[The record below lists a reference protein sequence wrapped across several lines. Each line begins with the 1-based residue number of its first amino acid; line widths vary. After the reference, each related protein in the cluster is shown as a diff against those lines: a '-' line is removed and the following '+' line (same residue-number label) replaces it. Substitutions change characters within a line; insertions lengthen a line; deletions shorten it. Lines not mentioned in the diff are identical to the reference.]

1 MNNRPTQVEPNER
14 ITFAVHHADDH
25 MLVVEKPTR
34 VVTQPG
40 VGHQHD
46 TLLNGLMA
54 RYPKQL
60 TNLGVNRDF
69 GLVHRLDRETSGL
82 VVIALTPEA
91 YDGLR
96 EQFEN
101 RKVRKFYWA
110 VCHKAPREHEGVIRK
125 PIHDELQ
132 RTSRYTSVRVAK
144 ISSAGKPALTAYRV
158 LDHSELGAVIEA
170 RPVTGR
176 LHQIRLHLSMI
187 GAAVLGDSLYG
198 PKKIKFGAPRLA
210 LHAHRISFDHPI
222 TGEQL
227 DIRTKF
233 PRDLRTLL
241 KKLELQRPDLDEQGR
256 GASAIDQR
264 ADEVSGDPISE

>member
-1 MNNRPTQVEPNER
+1 MNNRPTHVEPNER
-14 ITFAVHHADDH
+14 ITFAVHYADDH

-46 TLLNGLMA
+46 TLLNGLVA

-60 TNLGVNRDF
+60 KNLGVNRDF

-82 VVIALTPEA
+82 VVIALTPEG

-96 EQFEN
+96 AQFEN

-110 VCHKAPREHEGVIRK
+110 VCLKAPRDPEGVIRK
-125 PIHDELQ
+125 PILDELQ
-132 RTSRYTSVRVAK
+132 RTSRYTSVRIAK
-144 ISSAGKPALTAYRV
+144 ISNAGKPALTAYRV
-158 LDHSELGAVIEA
+158 LDRSDLAATIEA

-187 GAAVLGDSLYG
+187 GSAVLGDSLYG
-198 PKKIKFGAPRLA
+198 PKKVKFGAPRLA
-210 LHAHRISFDHPI
+210 LHAHRIVLNHPV
-222 TGEQL
+222 TGEEI
-227 DIRTKF
+227 DIHTKF

-241 KKLELQRPDLDEQGR
+241 KKLELKRPDLDEQGR
-256 GASAIDQR
+256 GSAAFDQG
-264 ADEVSGDPISE
+264 ADKIAGDPVGE

>member
-14 ITFAVHHADDH
+14 VTYAVHYADDH

-60 TNLGVNRDF
+60 TNLGVKRDF

-82 VVIALTPEA
+82 VAIALTPNA

-101 RKVRKFYWA
+101 RGIRKFYWA
-110 VCHKAPREHEGVIRK
+110 VCHKAPRDHEGVIRK
-125 PIHDELQ
+125 PILDEIQ
-132 RTSRYTSVRVAK
+132 RTSRYTSVRIAK
-144 ISSAGKPALTAYRV
+144 ISNAGKPALTAYRV
-158 LDHSELGAVIEA
+158 IDHSGIGALIEA

-176 LHQIRLHLSMI
+176 LHQIRIHLSMI
-187 GAAVLGDSLYG
+187 GSGVLGDSIYG

-210 LHAHRISFDHPI
+210 LHAHRIILQHPI
-222 TGEQL
+222 TGEEI
-227 DIRTKF
+227 DIRTRF

-241 KKLELQRPDLDEQGR
+241 KKLDLKRPDLADPAEGLTAQK
-256 GASAIDQR
+256 R
-264 ADEVSGDPISE
+264 ADEVPGDTVGE

>member
-1 MNNRPTQVEPNER
+1 MNNRPTHVEPNDR
-14 ITFAVHHADDH
+14 VTFAIRYEDEH

-34 VVTQPG
+34 VVSQPG

-54 RYPKQL
+54 QYPKQL
-60 TNLGVNRDF
+60 RNLGVNRDF

-82 VVIALTPEA
+82 MAIALTPQA

-110 VCHKAPREHEGVIRK
+110 VCLKAPREREGVIRK
-125 PIHDELQ
+125 PILDEIK
-132 RTSRYTSVRVAK
+132 RTSRYTSVRTAK
-144 ISSAGKPALTAYRV
+144 VSNAGKPALTAYRV
-158 LDHSELGAVIEA
+158 VDESELAALLEA

-176 LHQIRLHLSMI
+176 LHQIRIHFSMI
-187 GAAVLGDSLYG
+187 GAAVLGDSQYG
-198 PKKIKFGAPRLA
+198 PKKMKFAAPRLA
-210 LHAHRISFDHPI
+210 LHSHRIVLNHPI
-222 TGEQL
+222 TGEEI
-227 DIRTKF
+227 DVRSKF

-241 KKLELQRPDLDEQGR
+241 KKLELSRPDITLPSVKQRPDQLGSDTVRE
-256 GASAIDQR
+256 
-264 ADEVSGDPISE
+264 

>member
-14 ITFAVHHADDH
+14 VTFAIRYEDEH

-34 VVTQPG
+34 TVSQPG

-54 RYPKQL
+54 QYPKQL
-60 TNLGVNRDF
+60 RNLGVNRDF

-82 VVIALTPEA
+82 LVIALSPNA

-101 RKVRKFYWA
+101 RKVNKYYWA
-110 VCHKAPREHEGVIRK
+110 VCHKAPREPQGVIRK
-125 PIHDELQ
+125 PILDEIK
-132 RTSRYTSVRVAK
+132 RTSRYTSVRTSR
-144 ISSAGKPALTAYRV
+144 ISNKGKPALTAYRV
-158 LDHSELGAVIEA
+158 LQSSDLAALIEA

-187 GAAVLGDSLYG
+187 GAAVLGDSQYG
-198 PKKIKFGAPRLA
+198 PKKMKFGAPRLA
-210 LHAHRISFDHPI
+210 LHSHRISLTHPI
-222 TGEQL
+222 THEQV
-227 DIRTKF
+227 DVRTKF
-233 PRDLRTLL
+233 PKDLRTLL
-241 KKLELQRPDLDEQGR
+241 KKLDLIRPD
-256 GASAIDQR
+256 IDQSPSVEKSTDQLSTD
-264 ADEVSGDPISE
+264 AVGE